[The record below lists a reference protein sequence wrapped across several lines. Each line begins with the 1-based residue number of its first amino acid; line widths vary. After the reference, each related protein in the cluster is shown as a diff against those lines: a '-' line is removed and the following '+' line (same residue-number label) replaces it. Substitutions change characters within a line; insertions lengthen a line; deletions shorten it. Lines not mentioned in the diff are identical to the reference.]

1 MALDPSGTF
10 NQQEPIAVLGMG
22 CRLPGGVESPEQFW
36 QLLAEG
42 REAIAEIPLDRWDLQ
57 LHHHPDPRTP
67 LHQHVRRAGL
77 VDGIDQF
84 DPALFGIS
92 GREAQCMDPQQR
104 LLLEVCWRAM
114 EAGAQP
120 LEQLR
125 GRSVGVF
132 MGISSADYRAL
143 LWASENQYLTPDN
156 EPFILTGNTG
166 SIAANRIS
174 YAFDLKGP
182 SFSVDTA
189 CSSSLVALHLACESL
204 RGGESEL
211 AFAGGAQA
219 LIHPAI
225 QMSFCKAGLLSP
237 EGRCRSFDAAAD
249 GYVRSEGAGAVLLK
263 PLAAALRDGDP
274 IEAVIRGTAV
284 NSDGRSKGL
293 AAPNKKAQIA
303 CVQAAYASSGLSPS
317 AAQFVEAHGTGTR
330 QGDPIELSALG
341 AVLGQGRPS
350 TDPCLLGS
358 VKTNVGHSETAAGI
372 TGFIKAV
379 LTLRQRMVPESLHY
393 SQPNP
398 SVDLPG
404 LGLKVS
410 TTLQPFPKPE
420 QELVVSV
427 SSFGFGG
434 TNAHAV
440 LSSAPLGLSQ
450 PSSTPSAT
458 SLLGHSFH
466 LLWLS
471 ARNEEALD
479 VLRAQTAD
487 WLEAQA
493 AFSLEDLCASI
504 HVGRSQFPHALA
516 LIASSGEDLV
526 RQLRGQESAAWTGV
540 VSSRGSE
547 VLPETLRD
555 LQQQTL
561 PEGPVGVEQLQK
573 LVQALAQGAQM
584 DWRAWH
590 QGASWRQ
597 LRPPGHPF
605 LRSRFWWTPRDQG
618 LEQGKASLWLDH
630 LGVGS
635 NVTTEQPGMA
645 LQKLDLPGAS
655 EHWQTVLDPA
665 NARDL
670 QDHALCGYPLFA
682 AAGYLALVLDWLSD
696 QQQPLECADLNL
708 DRPLWLNAGS
718 VQLQAVRDGDDFSFH
733 ARAPQAEDAGSWQL
747 HGQLRLSRSAK
758 QAIQPLQALEFDDG
772 AAIDVANFYSS
783 LKNFGLD
790 YGSSYRPIAV
800 LQANA
805 TGAEALLHRPD
816 AAPDRSLIDG
826 CFQLVAAVLAQTHS
840 DGQLL
845 LPVGVEQIQML
856 RWPLPD
862 QLQCRLQLR
871 PEDQH
876 NAAEGSR
883 AHVTADLDLL
893 DRSGVLLG
901 GIRGLQLRRLTRT
914 LLELMLPEDS
924 SQPAGQLLE
933 NIWQPLAAHALS
945 DWSPGA
951 AEPITLIAMGP
962 LPDAV
967 RAWCQQQAIV
977 PLDLDA
983 HGDPQSVTSALVQ
996 QLQALPLSQP
1006 RQVLLWMPAFAT
1018 PAAGAVQAAMRS
1030 LAQDCSA
1037 WRCSTITASAT
1048 ALAGGLSSAQWQRLL
1063 AATAGD
1069 AELRWCGSDCIETR
1083 CFQPIDQE
1091 RFRMLSDGSGR
1102 LEGLVKAALPLARL
1116 QPGELELAVEATG
1129 LNFRD
1134 VLNALGLL
1142 HSHNQSLGLR
1152 ANAQLP
1158 FGGEAVGR
1166 VVAVGPG
1173 VDSSLVGQ
1181 RMLAALTLGSLAS
1194 HVSCRAALCVPWP
1207 EDLDPVLGAS
1217 LSTAYLTA
1225 EHGLEQLAQLQ
1236 EGETVLIHAAAGGV
1250 GQAAV
1255 QVALRC
1261 GARILATASA
1271 AKQAGLLEQ
1280 GVEAVFDSRS
1290 TAFADQVLKHTE
1302 GRGVDVVLNSLKG
1315 EWVDASFQALAS
1327 GGRFVELGKLEIWS
1341 DQQVREQ
1348 RPDVSYFRFDL
1359 LEVAARDP
1367 QPLRQRLLRLVAASQ
1382 DKTLPALPVSAFAL
1396 DQCKDAFRRMAQGK
1410 HVGKLVITLPSPA
1423 PPCAIRLDGTYLVVG
1438 AFGGIGQRLQA
1449 WLVDRGARSLLLVGR
1464 GLPLPGTETAECLDS
1479 LRSQGVQVEAL
1490 RWDDLP
1496 QALAGLAQ
1504 DQPLRGVFHAAG
1516 ALQDQRVGEIELS
1529 SINKVFE
1536 AKLGPQQQLDKLQK
1550 LQPAA
1555 FQDLDFQVM
1564 FSSIAA
1570 ALGSPGQL
1578 VYGAAN
1584 GAVESTCVNADSD
1597 GAVQLAIQW
1606 GPWAGAGMAE
1616 GLERRFE
1623 SVGLHLLAEDEALSA
1638 LESLLQRG
1646 RSGVVT
1652 VMAADWP
1659 RLVSQALP
1667 RQAAWFRSLI
1677 NEVGGRS
1684 EAQVR
1689 AQLEALSVDQR
1700 RPWMLSTL
1708 QDILAGVMEEPEA
1721 QLDARTS
1728 LFDLGLDSLMA
1739 AEFAAEVQ
1747 QALGWRL
1754 DLAALSDAPC
1764 LDDLASMALERLSP
1778 DGSVAA
1784 REGLDLDQE
1793 AQLGNGWSVPESPPV
1808 EAPGERVLLTGATG
1822 FLGAYLLA
1830 GQLERWPELRV
1841 RCLVRA
1847 SSLHQG
1853 SEKLERNLRRYGLWN
1868 PAWSER
1874 LEVVLGDLAQPKL
1887 GLDPDQFVALGQGVG
1902 GILHN
1907 GAQLSQ
1913 MASYAQLAA
1922 ANVGGTRELLH
1933 LATASS
1939 PLRFELI
1946 SSVAVFEADAY
1957 RDQVIAED
1965 DALADWQGIQLGY
1978 SQTKWVTD
1986 RMVARAGEAGL
1997 PVTVYRPPLIAGP
2010 SNGRFWHE
2018 GDLLQRLLQGS
2029 LALGASPDLAWEL
2042 DVVPVDYVADAVSAL
2057 AWSEPAKGRCIHLQ
2071 HPEPLMLTTL
2081 LSQITDAHGGWRILP
2096 MQEWIEEI
2104 EASLA
2109 NPLQPLLPFL
2119 RQRWGEDG
2127 STYPE
2132 RNCKGQRARPSCRY
2146 TTQLLAEQGV
2156 RCPDWDQ
2163 LISPWASA
2171 LLQQKSSV

>member
-1 MALDPSGTF
+1 M
-10 NQQEPIAVLGMG
+10 NQQIRPVSSVQEPIAVLGMG

-42 REAIAEIPLDRWDLQ
+42 REAIAEIPSDRWDLQ
-57 LHHHPDPRTP
+57 RHHDPDPRTP

-143 LWASENQYLTPDN
+143 LWASENRYLTPDN

-174 YAFDLKGP
+174 YAFDFKGP
-182 SFSVDTA
+182 SFTVDTA

-204 RGGESEL
+204 RRGESEL
-211 AFAGGAQA
+211 ALAGGAQA

-237 EGRCRSFDAAAD
+237 DGRCRSFDAAAD

-293 AAPNKKAQIA
+293 AAPSKKAQIA
-303 CVQAAYASSGLSPS
+303 CVQAAYQGSGLSPAS
-317 AAQFVEAHGTGTR
+317 AQLVEAHGTGTR
-330 QGDPIELSALG
+330 QGDPIELRALG
-341 AVLGQGRPS
+341 AVLGQERPS

-379 LTLRQRMVPESLHY
+379 LCLRQRMVPASLHY
-393 SQPNP
+393 SRPNP
-398 SVDLPG
+398 SVDLPA

-410 TTLQPFPKPE
+410 TQLQPFPKPD

-434 TNAHAV
+434 TNSHAV
-440 LSSAPLGLSQ
+440 LSSAPVQPSQ
-450 PSSTPSAT
+450 PSISSLSAPS
-458 SLLGHSFH
+458 LH

-479 VLRAQTAD
+479 LLRAQTAD
-487 WLEAQA
+487 WLEAHA
-493 AFSLEDLCASI
+493 AVSLQDLCASI
-504 HVGRSQFPHALA
+504 QLRRSQCPHALG
-516 LIASSGEDLV
+516 LIASSAEHLV
-526 RQLRGQESAAWTGV
+526 RQLRGQDPAAWTGV
-540 VSSRGSE
+540 VASRGAGG
-547 VLPETLRD
+547 LPETLKD
-555 LQQQTL
+555 LKQQTL
-561 PEGPVGVEQLQK
+561 AEGAVGFEQLQK
-573 LVQALAQGAQM
+573 LVQALAQGAPM
-584 DWRAWH
+584 DWLAWH
-590 QGASWRQ
+590 QGASWHQ

-618 LEQGKASLWLDH
+618 RDQVKASLWLDH
-630 LGVGS
+630 VGFGS
-635 NVTTEQPGMA
+635 SVTAEQSGLA
-645 LQKLDLPGAS
+645 LQKLDLPGAA
-655 EHWQTVLDPA
+655 EHWQTELDPA
-665 NARDL
+665 DARDL
-670 QDHALCGYPLFA
+670 PDHALCGYPLFA
-682 AAGYLALVLDWLSD
+682 AAGYLALFLDWLND
-696 QQQPLECADLNL
+696 QQQPLQCADLNL

-718 VQLQAVRDGDDFSFH
+718 VQLQAVRDGDAFSFH
-733 ARAPQAEDAGSWQL
+733 ARSPQAEDGGSWQL
-747 HGQLRLSRSAK
+747 HGQLRLTTAAE
-758 QAIQPLQALEFDDG
+758 QPIQPLQALAFDDG
-772 AAIDVANFYSS
+772 AELDITNFYRS
-783 LKNFGLD
+783 LKSLGLD
-790 YGSSYRPIAV
+790 YGSCYRALV
-800 LQANA
+800 ALQANVK
-805 TGAEALLHRPD
+805 GAEALLQRPE

-826 CFQLVAAVLAQTHS
+826 CFQLVAAVLAQTHA

-845 LPVGVEQIQML
+845 LPVGVEQMQML

-862 QLQCRLQLR
+862 QLRCRLQVR
-871 PEDQH
+871 PEDHSQG
-876 NAAEGSR
+876 AEGSR
-883 AHVTADLDLL
+883 AHVTADLDVL
-893 DRSGVLLG
+893 DLSGDFLG
-901 GIRGLQLRRLTRT
+901 AIRGLQFRRLTRT

-924 SQPAGQLLE
+924 SRPAAQLLE
-933 NIWQPLAAHALS
+933 EIWQPLAAHALS

-967 RAWCQQQAIV
+967 REWSAQQAIT
-977 PLDLDA
+977 PFELDSQA
-983 HGDPQSVTSALVQ
+983 DPQSVTAALVQ

-1006 RQVLLWMPAFAT
+1006 RQVLLWMPALAS
-1018 PAAGAVQAAMRS
+1018 PAANAVQAAVRS

-1037 WRCSTITASAT
+1037 WRCSTITASPS
-1048 ALAGGLSSAQWQRLL
+1048 ALAGGLSSAEWQQLL
-1063 AATAGD
+1063 ATTAGD
-1069 AELRWCGSDCIETR
+1069 AEVRWCGSDRIETR
-1083 CFQPIDQE
+1083 SLQPIDQE
-1091 RFRMLSDGSGR
+1091 RFRMLSDGTGR
-1102 LEGLVKAALPLARL
+1102 LEGLLKSPLPLARL
-1116 QPGELELAVEATG
+1116 LPGELELAVEATG

-1142 HSHNQSLGLR
+1142 QSHNQSLGLR

-1194 HVSCRAALCVPWP
+1194 HVTCRAMLCVPWP
-1207 EDLDPVLGAS
+1207 EELDPVLGAS

-1225 EHGLEQLAQLQ
+1225 EHGLEQLARLQ
-1236 EGETVLIHAAAGGV
+1236 AGEMVLIHAAAGGV

-1261 GARILATASA
+1261 GARILATASEG
-1271 AKQAGLLEQ
+1271 KQAGLLEQ

-1290 TAFADQVLKHTE
+1290 TDFADQVLKHTE

-1315 EWVDASFQALAS
+1315 EWVDASFHALAS
-1327 GGRFVELGKLEIWS
+1327 GGRFVELGKLEIWG
-1341 DQQVREQ
+1341 DQQVRER

-1367 QPLRQRLLRLVAASQ
+1367 QPLRQRLLRLVAAAQ
-1382 DKTLPALPVSAFAL
+1382 DQTLPALPVSAFAVE
-1396 DQCKDAFRRMAQGK
+1396 QCKDAFRRMAQGK
-1410 HVGKLVITLPSPA
+1410 HVGKLVITLPSHA
-1423 PPCAIRLDGTYLVVG
+1423 PPCAIRTDGTYLVVG
-1438 AFGGIGQRLQA
+1438 AFGGIGQRLQS
-1449 WLVDRGARSLLLVGR
+1449 WLLDRGARSLLLVGR
-1464 GLPLPGTETAECLDS
+1464 RLPAPGSETAEWLDR
-1479 LRSQGVQVEAL
+1479 LRSQGVQVEPL
-1490 RWDDLP
+1490 CWDDLP
-1496 QALAGLAQ
+1496 QALAELPQGL
-1504 DQPLRGVFHAAG
+1504 PLRGVFHAAG
-1516 ALQDQRVGEIELS
+1516 ALKDQRVGEIELTS
-1529 SINKVFE
+1529 LNAVFE
-1536 AKLGPQQQLDKLQK
+1536 AKFGPQQQLDKLQK

-1555 FQDLDFQVM
+1555 FQHLDFQVM

-1584 GAVESTCVNADSD
+1584 GAVESSCRNADSE
-1597 GAVQLAIQW
+1597 GPVQLAIQW
-1606 GPWAGAGMAE
+1606 GPWAGSGMAA

-1623 SVGLHLLAEDEALSA
+1623 SVGLHLLAEDEAMSS
-1638 LESLLQRG
+1638 LELLLQRG

-1677 NEVGGRS
+1677 HELPGRS

-1689 AQLEALSVDQR
+1689 AQLEALAADQR
-1700 RPWMLSTL
+1700 RPWLLSTL
-1708 QDILAGVMEEPEA
+1708 QQLLVGVMEEPEA
-1721 QLDARTS
+1721 QLDAQAS

-1754 DLAALSDAPC
+1754 DLAAFSDAPC
-1764 LDDLASMALERLSP
+1764 LDDLASMALERLLP
-1778 DGSVAA
+1778 DGSAA
-1784 REGLDLDQE
+1784 APEELDLDQE
-1793 AQLGNGWSVPESPPV
+1793 AQLDESWSLPEGPSV
-1808 EAPGERVLLTGATG
+1808 EAPGERVLLTGASG

-1830 GQLERWPELRV
+1830 GQLRQWPDLRV

-1847 SSLHQG
+1847 ASEQQG
-1853 SEKLERNLRRYGLWN
+1853 MERLEQNLRRYGLWQQT
-1868 PAWSER
+1868 WQDR
-1874 LEVVLGDLAQPKL
+1874 LEVVLGDLAQPRL
-1887 GLDPDQFVALGQGVG
+1887 GLDADQFAALGRGIG

-1922 ANVGGTRELLH
+1922 TNVGGTRELLR
-1933 LATASS
+1933 LAAADT
-1939 PLRFELI
+1939 PKRFALI
-1946 SSVAVFEADAY
+1946 SSVAVFEADAC
-1957 RDQVIAED
+1957 RDQLIQEED
-1965 DALADWQGIQLGY
+1965 PLEDWQGIQLGY

-1986 RMVARAGEAGL
+1986 RMVRCASAAGL
-1997 PVTVYRPPLIAGP
+1997 PVSIYRPPLIAGP
-2010 SNGRFWHE
+2010 SCGSAWHQ
-2018 GDLLQRLLQGS
+2018 GDLLQRLLQGC

-2057 AWSEPAKGRCIHLQ
+2057 AWSDEAKGRAFHLQ
-2071 HPEPLMLTTL
+2071 HPEPLLLTTL
-2081 LSQITDAHGGWRILP
+2081 LRQLTDGMDGWRVLP
-2096 MQEWIEEI
+2096 MQEWIAEI
-2104 EASLA
+2104 ERSSG

-2119 RQRWGEDG
+2119 QQSWGDDG
-2127 STYPE
+2127 LTYPE
-2132 RNCKGQRARPSCRY
+2132 RNCVGQRARPSCVF
-2146 TTQLLAEQGV
+2146 TAQVLEAHGV
-2156 RCPDWDQ
+2156 RCPPWHQ
-2163 LISPWASA
+2163 LIGPWASV
-2171 LLQQKSSV
+2171 LLQQEQMAR